1 MSDPDSLMC
10 FQYVLLVLDQTDKIE
25 NYVFYIKTI
34 SSVNFKS
41 DSWDWLQHP
50 VVTAGNPSPMMSMQY
65 AHAQKTNVLKQH

>member
-1 MSDPDSLMC
+1 MTCMMSDPDSLMC

-41 DSWDWLQHP
+41 DS
-50 VVTAGNPSPMMSMQY
+50 
-65 AHAQKTNVLKQH
+65 